1 MKLGKRVRGKFTSVG
16 GVKLDTL
23 MKEKE
28 PQKLA
33 CMANIKRIAQELIRK
48 KKLTDEQIK
57 ESLGLRRYEK

>member
-1 MKLGKRVRGKFTSVG
+1 MKLGKRFKGKFTSVG
-16 GVKLDTL
+16 GVKLETF
-23 MKEKE
+23 MKENQ
-28 PQKLA
+28 PQKLE